1 MSLYWLYE
9 TSKAW
14 LRVRYCFILFSKQKV
29 NINRHFRHNIASYWS
44 IFALPTKLKS
54 QLSCCLSLSNMTNE
68 TLFHSCIIQC
78 FRKKWLG
85 EKYSDSFKY
94 NTWFVPYLNQ
104 SYWTNHSNKYS
115 SKNHERFPQQSVCA
129 LVVWKH
135 VLYKDMFSQTA
146 QSPIAFGQYFQHSW
160 KLSNKFECFIS
171 CNKPLMWEIT
181 CKYCQ
186 WTAALFLRLRMTMT
200 LILDDKPVVVTSTF
214 LVTSNTPFRIV
225 HKYLPPPSV
234 KKQLESQGDA
244 S

>member
-29 NINRHFRHNIASYWS
+29 HINRHFRHNIASYWS

-115 SKNHERFPQQSVCA
+115 SKNHWKISTTVCLRFSCLETCTVQR
-129 LVVWKH
+129 H
-135 VLYKDMFSQTA
+135 VFTNSAKSNCFWTVFSTLLE
-146 QSPIAFGQYFQHSW
+146 AF
-160 KLSNKFECFIS
+160 
-171 CNKPLMWEIT
+171 
-181 CKYCQ
+181 
-186 WTAALFLRLRMTMT
+186 
-200 LILDDKPVVVTSTF
+200 
-214 LVTSNTPFRIV
+214 
-225 HKYLPPPSV
+225 
-234 KKQLESQGDA
+234 
-244 S
+244 